1 MVRTEA
7 ELVVQA
13 NSDDMRD
20 RYIRKFRVEVDT
32 ISGRWHVG
40 IFFCS
45 DFKNILGKRDKYV
58 FICLGHKEISIGMIT
73 RCKE

>member
-1 MVRTEA
+1 MG
-7 ELVVQA
+7 
-13 NSDDMRD
+13 DK
-20 RYIRKFRVEVDT
+20 YIRKFRVEVNT
-32 ISGRWHVG
+32 VYGRWHVG

-73 RCKE
+73 KYEE